1 VIGPRASRTR
11 LSLAGLEGECVPA
24 LAEELRRIYLG
35 GGWAY
40 DALYARSAAVLLR
53 GRVPVVAATLG
64 GMPVIAKRLTH
75 GGLLARLTGDRFLT
89 TRRWRAALAAADF
102 LRERDVDTPEPVFAA
117 WRRRGP
123 FVRGEL
129 GFRRVMGAIDASDH
143 LFGGAAALPG
153 GWREAAG
160 AIGRTVARLH
170 ALGVVHG
177 DLNLMNFLLPAG
189 GKVMIIDLDKVRLTG
204 TPLGEGAR
212 RTNLARLERS
222 VRKQGR
228 LAPAGHVASV
238 LVALHQGYEAARA

>member
-1 VIGPRASRTR
+1 M
-11 LSLAGLEGECVPA
+11 
-24 LAEELRRIYLG
+24 LAEELRRIYSG

-40 DALYARSAAVLLR
+40 DELYARSGAVLLR

-64 GMPVIAKRLTH
+64 GLPVIAKRLTH
-75 GGLLARLTGDRFLT
+75 GGVFSRLTGDRFLT
-89 TRRWRAALAAADF
+89 PKRWRAALAAADF
-102 LRERDVDTPEPVFAA
+102 LREHGVDTPEPLFAA
-117 WRRRGP
+117 WRRGGP

-129 GFRRVMGAIDASDH
+129 GFRRVVGAVDASDH
-143 LFGGAAALPG
+143 LFGGAEVLPG

-189 GKVMIIDLDKVRLTG
+189 GKVMILDLDKARLTG
-204 TPLGEGAR
+204 KPLAEGAR
-212 RTNLARLERS
+212 RRNLARLERS

-228 LAPAGHVASV
+228 LAPAEHVGGV
-238 LVALHQGYEAARA
+238 LVALRHGYEAARA